1 MSFSNCTFGEWDNVS
16 VDLDAPYRQQITEEG
31 LQKKKEWL
39 KENGFN
45 ENEETYIYFPSD
57 SYEIK
62 NELKNAGFIYSK
74 LLLWHSDKIISGY
87 EDKII
92 KIHLSQVAE
101 MNIFG
106 TGVFRQ
112 DAKAIIYQKLEEK
125 RPAAAPS
132 NSKWFGEIGYRFY
145 ELPVTLKS
153 IKTIEVETVF
163 LWSQRAIFEDE
174 RGNLIEWDA
183 TVPVM
188 AEVGEKV
195 LLNGTIKW
203 HLERQ
208 GVKYTQVTR
217 CRLKQFSE

>member
-1 MSFSNCTFGEWDNVS
+1 MP

-62 NELKNAGFIYSK
+62 DKLKNAGFIYSK
-74 LLLWHSDKIISGY
+74 PLLWHSDKIISGY

-112 DAKAIIYQKLEEK
+112 DAKTIIYQKLEER

-132 NSKWFGEIGYRFY
+132 NSKWFGEIGYRFH

-217 CRLKQFSE
+217 CRLKQFNE